1 MDERK
6 ERGRNGGKGFQRE
19 KRIQKHEVEETRRK
33 KDDEFHSQISLR
45 NEYNTKY
52 VQAKL
57 PGSVSRSS

>member
-1 MDERK
+1 MEGKDSK
-6 ERGRNGGKGFQRE
+6 EK